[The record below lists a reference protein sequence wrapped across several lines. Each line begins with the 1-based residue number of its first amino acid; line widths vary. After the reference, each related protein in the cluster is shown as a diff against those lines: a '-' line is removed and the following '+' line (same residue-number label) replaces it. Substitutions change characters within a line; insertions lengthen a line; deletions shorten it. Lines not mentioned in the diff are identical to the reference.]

1 MQQLRP
7 MSGLDIPNR
16 IFFNV
21 PHKNSPI
28 LPCVRSICDSR
39 EYVTFNENLYFAP
52 FCVAPSRDEICCGWS
67 WKILQ
72 SDVTFLLR
80 KQHKTSPKNTAIDE
94 DPCQMLAS
102 PSQTYQASFPILYQ
116 HWFSNRIGFL
126 RRIGLVWRCRS
137 V

>member
-1 MQQLRP
+1 MALIFRTGFFETFLTRTLRYCTA
-7 MSGLDIPNR
+7 
-16 IFFNV
+16 
-21 PHKNSPI
+21 
-28 LPCVRSICDSR
+28 LPSVHSMFDSR

-102 PSQTYQASFPILYQ
+102 PSQTYQAFPYIISALVFEQ
-116 HWFSNRIGFL
+116 NWFPPQKWF
-126 RRIGLVWRCRS
+126 GLAL
-137 V
+137 